1 MILLRMTGN
10 KLFTL
15 ECNQKTPNWTGFC
28 KLTSLKVSAL
38 TIIGNCRTI
47 LALPTDLNVVYT
59 MMLNVEMIVS
69 NLGHPGP
76 CLTVDKAIKQLGQ
89 QTRWHVPFLQDIAL
103 RLGGFQRAENFISI
117 IGKRIE
123 LSVLKEILE
132 ASEICGQI

>member
-1 MILLRMTGN
+1 MTGN

-59 MMLNVEMIVS
+59 MMLNFEMILS
-69 NLGHPGP
+69 NQGHPDP
-76 CLTVDKAIKQLGQ
+76 CLTVDKASNSGSKLDG
-89 QTRWHVPFLQDIAL
+89 TYHCCR
-103 RLGGFQRAENFISI
+103 ISHY
-117 IGKRIE
+117 
-123 LSVLKEILE
+123 VLEDFKGRRTL
-132 ASEICGQI
+132 